1 MIYKIKISAVRFT
14 KKEKMK
20 DEENEQIGS
29 KRKTPRRL
37 LHRFFLCST
46 FFYEHA
52 DNKNVTE

>member
-29 KRKTPRRL
+29 NRVVYCIVFSL
-37 LHRFFLCST
+37 FYF